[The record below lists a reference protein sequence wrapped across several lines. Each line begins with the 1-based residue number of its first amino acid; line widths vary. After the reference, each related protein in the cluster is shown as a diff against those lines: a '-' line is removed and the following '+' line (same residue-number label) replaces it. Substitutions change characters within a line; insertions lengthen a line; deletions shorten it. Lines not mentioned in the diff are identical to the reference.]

1 MRRKSFEGDACPIAR
16 SLDAVGDWWSL
27 LIVREALAGVTR
39 FSGFQRNLGAARNI
53 LAARLRTLV
62 AQGILTTA
70 SGPGDNAHQDYL
82 LTDKGRALL
91 PVLVALAQWG
101 KSNLFEPGETCLEPL
116 DAQGNPRQ
124 RPKPQRPS
132 PKALAK
138 VRFPVNSQ

>member
-16 SLDAVGDWWSL
+16 SLDVVGDWWTL

-39 FSGFQRNLGAARNI
+39 FSGFQRNLGAAKNI
-53 LAARLRTLV
+53 LSARLKALV
-62 AQGILTTA
+62 AQGIMSTA
-70 SGPGDNAHQDYL
+70 PAADDGAHQDYR

-101 KSNLFEPGETCLEPL
+101 KSNLFEPGERCLEPL

-124 RPKPQRPS
+124 RPKP
-132 PKALAK
+132 
-138 VRFPVNSQ
+138 